1 VTYRRLALGYGT
13 RLAFIGAVT
22 WLGARVLAR
31 GGLLTTDTAA
41 AMAVVGYVFLVL
53 FDLTV
58 RYIFTGGLE

>member
-31 GGLLTTDTAA
+31 AGLLTTDTAA
-41 AMAVVGYVFLVL
+41 AMAVVGYLLWSL
-53 FDLTV
+53 FGISV
-58 RYIFTGGLE
+58 RYIDAGGLE